1 MSAGDG
7 PGAPDRRVRL
17 RTPGL
22 WTPRQRRAI
31 VILLAGVLI
40 YLTIRLI
47 RNPVYVSDPQPR
59 DPPRA
64 LELADRIDPNTADVA
79 TLAALPMIGQRR
91 AQDIVD
97 YRERFAA
104 QNPGRPAFTRV
115 EDLVRI
121 RGFGGA
127 MIEHVRPYLTFP
139 KPQPPPATQP

>member
-1 MSAGDG
+1 VSA
-7 PGAPDRRVRL
+7 PGGRPRL
-17 RTPGL
+17 RVPQL
-22 WTPRQRRAI
+22 WTGRQRRAI
-31 VILLAGVLI
+31 VILLACALI

-64 LELADRIDPNTADVA
+64 LELADKIDPNTADVA

-97 YRERFAA
+97 YRERYVA
-104 QNPGRPAFTRV
+104 QNPGKLPFTRV

-121 RGFGGA
+121 KGFGSA

-139 KPQPPPATQP
+139 RQSPTTQR

>member
-1 MSAGDG
+1 MR
-7 PGAPDRRVRL
+7 PPQ
-17 RTPGL
+17 L
-22 WTPRQRRAI
+22 WTAKQRRAI
-31 VILLAGVLI
+31 GILFAGVLI
-40 YLTIRLI
+40 YLAIRLI

-64 LELADRIDPNTADVA
+64 VELADRIDPNTADVA

-97 YRERFAA
+97 YRERYVV
-104 QNPGRPAFTRV
+104 QNPGKPAFTRV

-121 RGFGGA
+121 KGFGGA

-139 KPQPPPATQP
+139 KQPPTTRP